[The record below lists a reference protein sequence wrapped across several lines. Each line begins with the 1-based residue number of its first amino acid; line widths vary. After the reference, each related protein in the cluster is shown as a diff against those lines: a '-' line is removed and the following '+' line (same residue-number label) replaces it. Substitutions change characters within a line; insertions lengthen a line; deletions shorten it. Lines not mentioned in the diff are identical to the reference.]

1 MTRTAAPER
10 KWITKIGLA
19 CWIVILAVW
28 NVAGWALYWWGNKV
42 DLPVLGP
49 IPLIA
54 LLFMAGAATAEV
66 VGANFAIEVERA
78 HHDKHRGRMWA
89 NVFAAFVFAAFNA
102 YGSHNAY
109 EQFLVRPDAAKAE
122 IARTAALDVST
133 ARLVALDGRIAAVPM
148 CDPLALGPKAL
159 VECGTNRRGEIA
171 ALETER
177 RAEQQRRDALPAEAA
192 PVSIWWLLAAFA
204 FFAAVEAVKMLS
216 FWSIGAGRARAAVLD
231 RSGHGVPVGTEPRPT
246 AGTVVPFAS
255 RLLRKS
261 LIATSLAFMALMG
274 WTRGTQAPSQPNT
287 APVPDDTI
295 ERITGTEIDVGLS
308 HDDKLADIQ
317 TLRERRVPWRE
328 IERITGVPK
337 STAWNALKRAE
348 SRATVSDRIAKA
360 MTPLQ
365 GEAA

>member
-1 MTRTAAPER
+1 M
-10 KWITKIGLA
+10 
-19 CWIVILAVW
+19 ILAVW
-28 NVAGWALYWWGNKV
+28 NVAGWALYWWDNTV

-49 IPLIA
+49 VPLIA
-54 LLFMAGAATAEV
+54 FIFIAGAAAAEV

-78 HHDKHRGRMWA
+78 HHAKDPGRMWA
-89 NVFAAFVFAAFNA
+89 NVFCAAVFAVFNA

-109 EQFLVRPDAAKAE
+109 DQFLVRPGIEQAE
-122 IARTAALDVST
+122 AARTAALDAST
-133 ARLVALDGRIAAVPM
+133 ARMVALDGRIAAVPM

-171 ALETER
+171 ALEVER
-177 RAEQQRRDALPAEAA
+177 RAEQQRRDALPAGAA
-192 PVSIWWLLAAFA
+192 PASFWSLAAAFA

-216 FWSIGAGRARAAVLD
+216 FWSIGAGRARAAAPD
-231 RSGHGVPVGTEPRPT
+231 TAGHGVPVGTEPRPAT
-246 AGTVVPFAS
+246 GTVVPFAS
-255 RLLRKS
+255 RLPCKS

-348 SRATVSDRIAKA
+348 SRATVSNRIAKA